1 LYIKDNKYQL
11 VSSIFILLASISI
24 IINSTLPAY
33 ENLKSTENTY
43 NNYPLYQLS
52 QEIDSKFDTE
62 YTIFALDYLFVLNYL
77 DKTNYS
83 YIVHPMNH
91 FEDFITTA
99 LIDLGK
105 IYPKNVRRLILEEPD
120 VIICNTYMFINGEYT
135 KIDKEYNC
143 EVTDYLDN
151 YYKLDTTQ
159 YRENDNLL
167 YYKDPYRSIDVYIK
181 YKK

>member
-1 LYIKDNKYQL
+1 
-11 VSSIFILLASISI
+11 
-24 IINSTLPAY
+24 
-33 ENLKSTENTY
+33 
-43 NNYPLYQLS
+43 
-52 QEIDSKFDTE
+52 
-62 YTIFALDYLFVLNYL
+62 
-77 DKTNYS
+77 
-83 YIVHPMNH
+83 MNH
-91 FEDFITTA
+91 FEDFITTT

-151 YYKLDTTQ
+151 YYKLDTTE
-159 YRENDNLL
+159 YRKNDNLL

-181 YKK
+181 DKKK